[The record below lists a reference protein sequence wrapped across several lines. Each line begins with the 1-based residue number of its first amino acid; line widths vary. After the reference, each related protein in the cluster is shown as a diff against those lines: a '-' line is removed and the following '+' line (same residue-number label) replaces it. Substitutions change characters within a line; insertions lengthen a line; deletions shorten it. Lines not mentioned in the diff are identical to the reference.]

1 MLRRHSRTIDL
12 TQVPQPQRDVLQ
24 AALNEVTY
32 PLGRILQNTGHKVPV
47 TVADLSRYAAQL
59 GKSAHAH
66 VHRDVDGEEQTGHLL
81 GSPVGN
87 SAAGGK
93 ARAAA
98 LGLYWLPTR
107 GQPAGSIQVD
117 AGALEE
123 NPDLARE
130 VMVAELA
137 HAVDYGVMSDA
148 QREKITALFDYTG
161 TGAPAKGW
169 FEEQGEQDYW
179 RWRGERWMGLFCA
192 AFAPALPRVLENAQ
206 PWQYSYTRKDIADAR
221 AILR

>member
-137 HAVDYGVMSDA
+137 HAVDYGVMSDT
-148 QREKITALFDYTG
+148 QRETIRKAYEDQPG
-161 TGAPAKGW
+161 EKADW
-169 FEEQGEQDYW
+169 FEEHGEQNYW
-179 RWRGERWMGLFCA
+179 AWAGESFMEGFTRA
-192 AFAPALPRVLENAQ
+192 YAPTLPRPLSASQ
-206 PWQYSYTRKDIADAR
+206 PWVHTTTDRIVATIR
-221 AILR
+221 RTLR